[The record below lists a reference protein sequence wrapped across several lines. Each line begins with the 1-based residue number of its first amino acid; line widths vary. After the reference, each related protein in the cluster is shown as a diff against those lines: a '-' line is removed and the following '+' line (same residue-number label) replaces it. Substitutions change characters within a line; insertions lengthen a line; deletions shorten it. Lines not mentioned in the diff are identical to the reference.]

1 MPFGQIVIGPPGS
14 GKTTYCWGLH
24 QFFTALERPIILIN
38 LDPASKKPPYPHSLD
53 ISSLISLEDC
63 MREFGLGPNGGMLYC
78 LEYLENNLDWLE
90 LEIEQVLNQA
100 LKEHNNNKDKGGSQQ
115 EWKKEEMYIVF
126 DTPGQVELSTN
137 HQSLKKVLDF
147 LQNKMNFRLAAIH
160 LTDSSHILD
169 ASKYIS
175 ILLLSLRTMLQLELP
190 HINVLSKIDLLSLA
204 GELPFNLDF
213 YTEVQ
218 DLNHLLPLLDSQ
230 NSRGTSKFHELNEK
244 VIELIEEFGLVSFE
258 TLAVEDKESM
268 LSLVSIIDQ
277 ALGYRPPPPSSST
290 STSNHSHD
298 HEGEEE
304 EGDHH
309 DHSHTSLPTAPAQF
323 SQSVGL
329 KTGKIQEK
337 WIDYKSEYS
346 GFENQKWQQEGDRLI
361 KLANEKSKREA
372 GVEIDNENE
381 EDGGE
386 VMEEEVVE
394 RY

>member
-90 LEIEQVLNQA
+90 EEIEKVLQGA
-100 LKEHNNNKDKGGSQQ
+100 LKQHNEKRRMGEGGVGGG

-137 HQSLKKVLDF
+137 HQSLKNVLNF
-147 LQNKMNFRLAAIH
+147 LEKKMNFRLAAIH
-160 LTDSSHILD
+160 LTDASHILD
-169 ASKYIS
+169 PAKYIS
-175 ILLLSLRTMLQLELP
+175 LLLLSLRTMLQLELP

-218 DLNHLLPLLDSQ
+218 DLNHLLPLLNST
-230 NSRGTSKFHELNEK
+230 NSRTSKFSELNERI
-244 VIELIEEFGLVSFE
+244 VEVIEEFGLVSFE

-277 ALGYRPPPPSSST
+277 ALGYRPPPSSS
-290 STSNHSHD
+290 SHSHSN
-298 HEGEEE
+298 EERGG
-304 EGDHH
+304 EGDEDVHE
-309 DHSHTSLPTAPAQF
+309 HSSHVHTSLPTAPATF

-329 KTGKIQEK
+329 KTGTIQEK
-337 WIDYKSEYS
+337 WLDYKQSYSE
-346 GFENQKWQQEGDRLI
+346 FEKKNWEREGDRVI
-361 KLANEKSKREA
+361 EEANKRSKKEA
-372 GVEIDNENE
+372 GVEVEID
-381 EDGGE
+381 
-386 VMEEEVVE
+386 
-394 RY
+394 R